1 MIINNLHSRIA
12 PTPSGFLHIG
22 NVFSFV
28 LTRLL
33 VSHFGGTLRL
43 RIDDL
48 DAQRMRP
55 EYLDDIFQTL
65 QWIDLQYDAGAS
77 GVADFLQNF
86 SQQNRMPLY
95 LRALEQLQQQNDL
108 YTCTCSRSQW
118 QGQNANGLYPQ
129 HCRNSHL
136 PFEQPETAWRVAVP
150 DICPIWIQEYGQNEA
165 LRVDLAQTAGDFVI
179 RRRDN
184 GQPAY
189 QLACVIDDHLDEINF
204 VVRGADLLQSTACQ
218 LFLAEKLQLSDRA
231 ACVYLHHGLVKDEHL
246 QKMSKSHKSL
256 SIKQMREQG
265 FTAAQLYGWVAQS
278 LQVPQAERVRSGAD
292 LLEAF
297 GQIQIPYNTWHY

>member
-1 MIINNLHSRIA
+1 M
-12 PTPSGFLHIG
+12 
-22 NVFSFV
+22 

-65 QWIDLQYDAGAS
+65 QWLNLQYDTGAS

-86 SQQNRMPLY
+86 SQQNRMAQY
-95 LRALEQLQQQNDL
+95 VQAVEQLRQQNDL
-108 YTCTCSRSQW
+108 YACTCSRSQW
-118 QGQNANGLYPQ
+118 QGQNPNGLYPQ
-129 HCRNSHL
+129 HCRNLHL

-150 DICPIWIQEYGQNEA
+150 DICPIRIREYGHSED
-165 LRVDLAQTAGDFVI
+165 LTLDLAQTAGDFVI

-184 GQPAY
+184 AQPAY
-189 QLACVIDDHLDEINF
+189 QLACVIDDYLDNINF
-204 VVRGADLLQSTACQ
+204 IVRGADLLHSTACQ
-218 LFLAEKLQLSDRA
+218 LFLAQKLQLPDRA
-231 ACVYLHHGLVKDEHL
+231 ACLHLHHGLVRDEQF

-256 SIKQMREQG
+256 SIRQMREQG

-278 LQVPQAERVRSGAD
+278 LQVPQAELIRNGAD

-297 GQIQIPYNTWHY
+297 GQIQIPYNAWHY